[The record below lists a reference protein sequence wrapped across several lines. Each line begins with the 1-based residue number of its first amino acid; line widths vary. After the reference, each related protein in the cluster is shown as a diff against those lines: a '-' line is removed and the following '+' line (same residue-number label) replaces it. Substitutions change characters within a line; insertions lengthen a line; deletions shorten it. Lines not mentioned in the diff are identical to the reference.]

1 MIKYVPPPIEGA
13 PPYVVWIM
21 GTMAILLAA
30 CILMAHVAAVMFVYR
45 DAQTRRTSPI
55 LWLIAASIGGWVV
68 ALLWLWL
75 REYFADLTLEMIMNR
90 PDGEALPEPAKPVQ
104 T

>member
-1 MIKYVPPPIEGA
+1 MIEYVAPPIEGA

-30 CILMAHVAAVMFVYR
+30 CLIMAHVAAVMFVYR

-55 LWLIAASIGGWVV
+55 LWLMLASVGGWVV
-68 ALLWLWL
+68 ALVWLWA
-75 REYFADLTLEMIMNR
+75 RDYFADLALEMIMNR
-90 PDGEALPEPAKPVQ
+90 ADGETLAEPVKPAR